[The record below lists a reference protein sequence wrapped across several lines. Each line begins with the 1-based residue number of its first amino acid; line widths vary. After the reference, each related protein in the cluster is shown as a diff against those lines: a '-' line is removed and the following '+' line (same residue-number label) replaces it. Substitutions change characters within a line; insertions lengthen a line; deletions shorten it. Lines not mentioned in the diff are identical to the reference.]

1 MVFDPLVAVESLY
14 IHWPFCPYRCNFCPF
29 VALAG
34 HDHFMDQYHRALQK
48 EIINYGKS
56 CLAKQPIKTLFMGGG
71 TPSTYP
77 PLLLLETFGIL
88 KELFVFAP
96 DAEITIEVNPGTV
109 NQEKLEAWKQAG
121 INRLSIGVQSLDD
134 AVLKK
139 LNRHQSAQ
147 DVINLLKQAQ
157 HLFDNLSVDLIIGLP
172 EVTEERWK
180 MDLAELMRWPLT
192 HISLYFLTVHEETPL
207 YYGVK
212 KKKIALL
219 PDDKLVDL
227 YNWSVGFLKEHGF
240 VQYEVS
246 NFARPGYESKH
257 NSVYWNRSAYKGF
270 GLGAA
275 SFDGTSRLQND
286 KRLIEYLEGITL
298 GKNVSVMSELLTEDQ
313 VWLERLMLGLRQ
325 AQGIDVD
332 DLTKLLSVDK
342 QLKFMEQ
349 VKLLSYEN
357 FLTYDG
363 KRASLTS
370 KGLALASEI
379 TVQLSL

>member
-1 MVFDPLVAVESLY
+1 MLFDPSASVESLY

-34 HDHFMDQYHRALQK
+34 HDHFMEQYHSALQK
-48 EIINYGKS
+48 EIIDYGKTR
-56 CLAKQPIKTLFMGGG
+56 LVKKPIKTLFMGGG

-77 PLLLLETFGIL
+77 PVLLLDTFAIL
-88 KELFVFAP
+88 KDIFTFTP
-96 DAEITIEVNPGTV
+96 DSEITIEVNPGTV
-109 NQEKLEAWKQAG
+109 DQEKLETWKKAG

-139 LNRHQSAQ
+139 LNRHQSAE

-172 EVTEERWK
+172 EVTKERWK

-212 KKKIALL
+212 QKKIKLL
-219 PDDKLVDL
+219 PDDTLVDL
-227 YNWSVGFLKEHGF
+227 YNWSVAFLKEHGF

-246 NFARPGYESKH
+246 NFAKPGYESKH

-270 GLGAA
+270 GMGAA
-275 SFDGTSRLQND
+275 SFDGKSRLQND
-286 KRLIEYLEGITL
+286 KRLLEYLEGITL
-298 GKNVSVMSELLTEDQ
+298 GKNVTVMSELLTDDQ
-313 VWLERLMLGLRQ
+313 VWLEKLMLGVRQ
-325 AQGIDVD
+325 AKGVDVHE
-332 DLTKLLSVDK
+332 LIGLLSVDK
-342 QLKFMEQ
+342 QLKFMQQIE
-349 VKLLSYEN
+349 LLSYEK

-363 KRASLTS
+363 FRAALTS